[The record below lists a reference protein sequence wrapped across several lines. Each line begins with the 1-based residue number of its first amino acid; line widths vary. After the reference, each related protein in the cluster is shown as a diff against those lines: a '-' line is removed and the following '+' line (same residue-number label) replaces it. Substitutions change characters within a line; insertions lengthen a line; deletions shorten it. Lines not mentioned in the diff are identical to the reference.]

1 MIRVVKM
8 LRGKTTAF
16 LEAGPEGSLSKIE
29 IYQSWYQCS
38 DIYI

>member
-16 LEAGPEGSLSKIE
+16 LEAGPEGILSEID
-29 IYQSWYQCS
+29 IYQSWY
-38 DIYI
+38 